1 MAQHPANPHLAEGE
15 QHLDAGAWEEAE
27 AAFRR
32 AVEAG
37 STSAVAHSK
46 LGVALANQQRL
57 AEAEQAFARAV
68 SVDPRYAP
76 AWSNLGNV
84 YRETG
89 RTDEALQA
97 YERAVAADPDYW
109 IAHQNLGALYK
120 HLGRTSEAIE
130 AFKRATRLQLKAP
143 IRRPGAGQAPR
154 IGCLGRTA
162 ALLVVLAALGAAAVL
177 ALRA

>member
-1 MAQHPANPHLAEGE
+1 MARNPADRYLTEGE
-15 QHLDAGAWEEAE
+15 QHLEAGEWPRAE

-32 AVEAG
+32 AVEVAP
-37 STSAVAHSK
+37 TSAVAHSK
-46 LGVALANQQRL
+46 LGVALANQRRL
-57 AEAEQAFARAV
+57 QEAEQAFSRAV
-68 SVDPRYAP
+68 SLDPRYAP

-89 RTDEALQA
+89 RSEEALQA

-120 HLGRTSEAIE
+120 QMGRTGEAI
-130 AFKRATRLQLKAP
+130 ASFKRATRLQLKAP
-143 IRRPGAGQAPR
+143 IRRTAGGPAPR

-162 ALLVVLAALGAAAVL
+162 VLLLTLAAVAAALLV
-177 ALRA
+177 LRA

>member
-1 MAQHPANPHLAEGE
+1 MAQSPADPHLTAGE
-15 QHLDAGAWEEAE
+15 RHLDTGAWEEAE

-32 AVEAG
+32 AVEAAP
-37 STSAVAHSK
+37 TSAVAHSK
-46 LGVALANQQRL
+46 LGVALANQRRL
-57 AEAEQAFARAV
+57 QEAEQAFARAV
-68 SVDPRYAP
+68 TLDPRYAP

-89 RTDEALQA
+89 RSEEALQA

-120 HLGRTSEAIE
+120 QMGRTSEAI
-130 AFKRATRLQLKAP
+130 ASFKRATRLQLKAP
-143 IRRPGAGQAPR
+143 IRRSAGGPAPR

-162 ALLVVLAALGAAAVL
+162 VLLVALAALGAALL